1 VISAVQMR
9 KRIQL
14 ECIVFRKN
22 KNKYEYLL
30 LKRIPEKGGF
40 WQPPCGGM
48 EDIDKTKLDAAY
60 REIFEETGLSK
71 DKIIKVIEDVHYF
84 VMSKHYLTNE
94 PMEPVEE
101 FALGFEVKSDAEID
115 IAKNNCVEHEEYR
128 WVSFEDAIKLLK
140 WENNKDAFRKLRKVL
155 NN

>member
-1 VISAVQMR
+1 MISAVKMR

-22 KNKYEYLL
+22 KNNYEYLL

-48 EDIDKTKLDAAY
+48 EDTDKTKLDAAY
-60 REIFEETGLSK
+60 REVFEETGISK
-71 DKIIKVIEDVHYF
+71 DKILRVIENVHYF

-94 PMEPVEE
+94 QMEPVEE
-101 FALGFEVKSDAEID
+101 FVLGFEVKNGAEVD

-128 WVSFEDAIKLLK
+128 WVSFEESIKLLK
-140 WENNKDAFRKLRKVL
+140 WENNKDAFRKLKKVL
-155 NN
+155 DN

>member
-1 VISAVQMR
+1 MR

-48 EDIDKTKLDAAY
+48 EDSDKTKLDAAY
-60 REIFEETGLSK
+60 REIFEETGISK
-71 DKIIKVIEDVHYF
+71 DNILQVIEDVHYF
-84 VMSKHYLTNE
+84 VMNKHYLTKE
-94 PMEPVEE
+94 PMESVEE
-101 FALGFEVKSDAEID
+101 FVLGFEVKNDVKVD

-128 WVSFEDAIKLLK
+128 WVSFEEAITLLK
-140 WENNKDAFRKLRKVL
+140 WENNKVAFRKLNAILIK
-155 NN
+155 

>member
-1 VISAVQMR
+1 MR

-48 EDIDKTKLDAAY
+48 EDTDKTKLDAAH
-60 REIFEETGLSK
+60 REVFEETGISK
-71 DKIIKVIEDVHYF
+71 GKILRVIENVHYF

-101 FALGFEVKSDAEID
+101 FVLGFEVKSDAEID
-115 IAKNNCVEHEEYR
+115 IAKNNCAEHEEYR
-128 WVSFEDAIKLLK
+128 WVSFEEAIKLLK
-140 WENNKDAFRKLRKVL
+140 WENNKDAFRKLKKVL
-155 NN
+155 DN